1 MLQSPH
7 LVSASNAKGKSHLF
21 ITPPVHVM
29 LITISCRLT
38 TPVVEF
44 SAILRCQCLGQVRLP
59 IFKKKIWLNK
69 SAVNGHLISFLL
81 FNDLMADVDSTKSVF
96 VILSVAGR

>member
-38 TPVVEF
+38 TPVVKF

-59 IFKKKIWLNK
+59 IFKKKNMIK
-69 SAVNGHLISFLL
+69 QVSCKRTSHKL
-81 FNDLMADVDSTKSVF
+81 FVV
-96 VILSVAGR
+96 